1 MFAYTRRMSTAA
13 WELIFMML
21 VLKLP
26 ILYLIGVVWWAIRST
41 PDPYA
46 PAALVPA
53 ELDDSPHDPAAPCT
67 WRVRRRP
74 IHPRGSPRLT
84 ARGGAR
90 R

>member
-1 MFAYTRRMSTAA
+1 MGSAA

-26 ILYLIGVVWWAIRST
+26 ILYLIGVVWWAVRSS
-41 PDPYA
+41 PDPFA
-46 PAALVPA
+46 PA
-53 ELDDSPHDPAAPCT
+53 ELVRAAGDDSPHDPVEPCA

-74 IHPRGSPRLT
+74 IRPRPRPRIA
-84 ARGGAR
+84 ARGAR

>member
-1 MFAYTRRMSTAA
+1 MSTAA

-53 ELDDSPHDPAAPCT
+53 GPETPPHDPAAHCT
-67 WRVRRRP
+67 WRARHRPPQPSGRPNVAVR
-74 IHPRGSPRLT
+74 T
-84 ARGGAR
+84 GAR

>member
-1 MFAYTRRMSTAA
+1 MSTAA

-46 PAALVPA
+46 PAELVPA
-53 ELDDSPHDPAAPCT
+53 VSDSPHDPAAPCT
-67 WRVRRRP
+67 WHVRRRP
-74 IHPRGSPRLT
+74 IRPRPRVT
-84 ARGGAR
+84 TRRAR

>member
-1 MFAYTRRMSTAA
+1 MSTAA
-13 WELIFMML
+13 WELIFMMF

-46 PAALVPA
+46 PAELVPVVP
-53 ELDDSPHDPAAPCT
+53 DSPHDPDPCS

-74 IHPRGSPRLT
+74 PNHPRPRPRVA
-84 ARGGAR
+84 ARGAR

>member
-1 MFAYTRRMSTAA
+1 MSTAA

-26 ILYLIGVVWWAIRST
+26 ILYLIGVVWWAVRSS
-41 PDPYA
+41 PDPFE
-46 PAALVPA
+46 PA
-53 ELDDSPHDPAAPCT
+53 ELVPVVSDSPHDPADPCT

-74 IHPRGSPRLT
+74 IRPRPRVA
-84 ARGGAR
+84 ARGAR

>member
-1 MFAYTRRMSTAA
+1 MSTAA

-26 ILYLIGVVWWAIRST
+26 ILYLIGVVWWAIRSS

-46 PAALVPA
+46 PAELVPVVSD
-53 ELDDSPHDPAAPCT
+53 LPHDPAGSCT

-74 IHPRGSPRLT
+74 IRPRPRPRVA
-84 ARGGAR
+84 ARGAR

>member
-1 MFAYTRRMSTAA
+1 MGTAA

-26 ILYLIGVVWWAIRST
+26 ILYLIGVVWWAVRSS
-41 PDPYA
+41 PDPFA
-46 PAALVPA
+46 PA
-53 ELDDSPHDPAAPCT
+53 ELVRATGDDPPHSPAEPCT

-74 IHPRGSPRLT
+74 IRPRPRVA

>member
-1 MFAYTRRMSTAA
+1 MSTAA

-26 ILYLIGVVWWAIRST
+26 IFYLIGVVWWAIRST
-41 PDPYA
+41 PEPYA

-53 ELDDSPHDPAAPCT
+53 ASDDPHDPVSPCT
-67 WRVRRRP
+67 WHVRRRP
-74 IHPRGSPRLT
+74 PIRPRPRVT
-84 ARGGAR
+84 ARGAR

>member
-1 MFAYTRRMSTAA
+1 MSTAA

-41 PDPYA
+41 PEPYA

-53 ELDDSPHDPAAPCT
+53 KPDTSPHDPAAHCT
-67 WRVRRRP
+67 WRARRRP
-74 IHPRGSPRLT
+74 PHPRGRPRV
-84 ARGGAR
+84 AAGGAR

>member
-1 MFAYTRRMSTAA
+1 MSTAA

-26 ILYLIGVVWWAIRST
+26 ILYLIGVIWWAIRST

-46 PAALVPA
+46 PAALVPTDR
-53 ELDDSPHDPAAPCT
+53 DDSPRDPGPLCT

-74 IHPRGSPRLT
+74 IHPRGRSRVA
-84 ARGGAR
+84 ARGAQR
-90 R
+90 

>member
-1 MFAYTRRMSTAA
+1 MSTAA

-53 ELDDSPHDPAAPCT
+53 EPDTSPHDPAAPCT
-67 WRVRRRP
+67 WRARRRP
-74 IHPRGSPRLT
+74 LQPSGRPRVAVR
-84 ARGGAR
+84 GAR

>member
-1 MFAYTRRMSTAA
+1 LFAYTRRMSTAA

-26 ILYLIGVVWWAIRST
+26 ILYLIGVLWWAIRST

-53 ELDDSPHDPAAPCT
+53 VPASPREPAAPCT
-67 WRVRRRP
+67 WRARHRP
-74 IHPRGSPRLT
+74 LHPRGRPRVA
-84 ARGGAR
+84 ARGVPR
-90 R
+90 

>member
-1 MFAYTRRMSTAA
+1 MGTAA

-26 ILYLIGVVWWAIRST
+26 ILYLIGVVWWAVRSS
-41 PDPYA
+41 PDPFE
-46 PAALVPA
+46 PA
-53 ELDDSPHDPAAPCT
+53 ELVRAAPGDSPHDPAEPCS

-74 IHPRGSPRLT
+74 IRPRPRVAT
-84 ARGGAR
+84 RGAR

>member
-1 MFAYTRRMSTAA
+1 MSTAA

-26 ILYLIGVVWWAIRST
+26 ILYLIGVVWWAIRSS

-46 PAALVPA
+46 PAELVPA
-53 ELDDSPHDPAAPCT
+53 DADAPHDPVSPCS
-67 WRVRRRP
+67 WRVSRRP
-74 IHPRGSPRLT
+74 IRPRPRPRI
-84 ARGGAR
+84 ASGGAR

>member
-1 MFAYTRRMSTAA
+1 MSTAA
-13 WELIFMML
+13 WELIFMMF

-53 ELDDSPHDPAAPCT
+53 ELDGSPHDPAAPCS
-67 WRVRRRP
+67 WRAPRRP
-74 IHPRGSPRLT
+74 IRPRPRV
-84 ARGGAR
+84 ANRGAR

>member
-1 MFAYTRRMSTAA
+1 MGTAA

-26 ILYLIGVVWWAIRST
+26 ILYLIGVVWWAIRSS

-46 PAALVPA
+46 PAELVPA
-53 ELDDSPHDPAAPCT
+53 AHNDSPHDPASPCT

-74 IHPRGSPRLT
+74 IRPGPRPRVAT
-84 ARGGAR
+84 RGAR

>member
-1 MFAYTRRMSTAA
+1 MSTAA

-26 ILYLIGVVWWAIRST
+26 ILYLIGVVWWAIRSS

-46 PAALVPA
+46 PAELVPA
-53 ELDDSPHDPAAPCT
+53 VSEPPLDPAAPCT
-67 WRVRRRP
+67 WHVRRRP
-74 IHPRGSPRLT
+74 TRHPNPRPRVS
-84 ARGGAR
+84 ARGAR

>member
-1 MFAYTRRMSTAA
+1 MSTAA

-53 ELDDSPHDPAAPCT
+53 ELDDSPHDPAPCT
-67 WRVRRRP
+67 WRAPRRP
-74 IHPRGSPRLT
+74 IRPRPRVAT
-84 ARGGAR
+84 RGAR

>member
-1 MFAYTRRMSTAA
+1 MSTAA

-46 PAALVPA
+46 PAALVPEVPA
-53 ELDDSPHDPAAPCT
+53 SPHDPAAPCT
-67 WRVRRRP
+67 WRARRRP
-74 IHPRGSPRLT
+74 IHPRGRPGVA
-84 ARGGAR
+84 ARGAR

>member
-1 MFAYTRRMSTAA
+1 MSTAA

-53 ELDDSPHDPAAPCT
+53 NPDTPPNEPAASCT

-74 IHPRGSPRLT
+74 LNPRRRPHVA
-84 ARGGAR
+84 ARGAR

>member
-1 MFAYTRRMSTAA
+1 MSTAA

-53 ELDDSPHDPAAPCT
+53 KPEDSPRDPATPCS
-67 WRVRRRP
+67 WRARRRP
-74 IHPRGSPRLT
+74 LHPRGRPRVA
-84 ARGGAR
+84 ARGAR

>member
-1 MFAYTRRMSTAA
+1 MSTAA

-26 ILYLIGVVWWAIRST
+26 ILYLIGVVWWAIRSA

-46 PAALVPA
+46 PAALVPV
-53 ELDDSPHDPAAPCT
+53 SPETPPNEPATPCT

-74 IHPRGSPRLT
+74 IRPRPRVA
-84 ARGGAR
+84 ARGAR

>member
-26 ILYLIGVVWWAIRST
+26 ILYLIGVVWWAVRSS

-46 PAALVPA
+46 PAELVPA
-53 ELDDSPHDPAAPCT
+53 VSDSPQDPAAPCT
-67 WRVRRRP
+67 WHVRRRRP
-74 IHPRGSPRLT
+74 IRPRPRPRVA
-84 ARGGAR
+84 ARGAR

>member
-1 MFAYTRRMSTAA
+1 MSTAA
-13 WELIFMML
+13 WELIFMMF

-53 ELDDSPHDPAAPCT
+53 EPQESPRYPTAPCT
-67 WRVRRRP
+67 WHARNRP
-74 IHPRGSPRLT
+74 LHPRGRPRVG
-84 ARGGAR
+84 ARGAR

>member
-1 MFAYTRRMSTAA
+1 MGTAA

-26 ILYLIGVVWWAIRST
+26 ILYLIGVVWWAIRSS

-53 ELDDSPHDPAAPCT
+53 PHDDSPHDPASPCS

-74 IHPRGSPRLT
+74 SRPIRPRPRVAT
-84 ARGGAR
+84 GKAR

>member
-1 MFAYTRRMSTAA
+1 MGTAA

-26 ILYLIGVVWWAIRST
+26 ILYLIGVVWWAIRSS

-46 PAALVPA
+46 PAELVPVVSR
-53 ELDDSPHDPAAPCT
+53 LAA
-67 WRVRRRP
+67 R
-74 IHPRGSPRLT
+74 PRLALHL
-84 ARGGAR
+84 ARPPPADPPARPRVATRGAR

>member
-1 MFAYTRRMSTAA
+1 MGTAA

-26 ILYLIGVVWWAIRST
+26 ILYLIGVVWWAVRSS
-41 PDPYA
+41 PDPFA
-46 PAALVPA
+46 PA
-53 ELDDSPHDPAAPCT
+53 ELVRATHDDSPHDPVGPCT

-74 IHPRGSPRLT
+74 IRPRPRVAT
-84 ARGGAR
+84 RGAR

>member
-1 MFAYTRRMSTAA
+1 MGTAA

-26 ILYLIGVVWWAIRST
+26 ILYLIGVVWWAVRSS
-41 PDPYA
+41 PDPFA
-46 PAALVPA
+46 PA
-53 ELDDSPHDPAAPCT
+53 ELVRVTGDDSPHNPAEPCT

-74 IHPRGSPRLT
+74 IRPRPRVA